1 MGDFQII
8 SDLHL
13 ETHPA
18 YDFVIERTAPYLALL
33 GDVGHLEHDQF
44 FPYIEELLSRF
55 EIVFLLFGN
64 HEPQSFTMDKA
75 RRRVVDFQDR
85 LPPSTGR
92 FVFLS
97 QTRFDVSD
105 SLTVLGCTLYSHILP
120 EQDQAVAARMSDFK
134 MITDWTT
141 ETHNRAH
148 DADLAWLNA
157 QVRDIEQREPHR
169 RIAIF
174 SHHAPSLD
182 PRAVDP
188 KYAGSSVTSGF
199 ATDLRDQPCWTSS
212 AVTAWAF
219 GHTHYNCDFELG
231 GVRVIA
237 NQKGY
242 YATPRDTFIPGR
254 IYSL

>member
-1 MGDFQII
+1 MDFQII

-33 GDVGHLEHDQF
+33 GDIGHLEHDQF
-44 FPYIEELLSRF
+44 FPFIEELLSRF

-64 HEPQSFTMDKA
+64 HEPQSYSMDAA
-75 RRRVVDFQDR
+75 RRKVTAFQDR
-85 LPPSTGR
+85 LSSRSSPCPRPPSASTGR

-120 EQDQAVAARMSDFK
+120 QQDQAVAARMSDFK
-134 MITDWTT
+134 MIPGWTT

-157 QVRDIEQREPHR
+157 QVREIEQREPHR

-182 PRAVDP
+182 PRAV
-188 KYAGSSVTSGF
+188 T
-199 ATDLRDQPCWTSS
+199 T
-212 AVTAWAF
+212 WAF

-242 YATPRDTFIPGR
+242 YASPRDTFVPGR